1 MKVKL
6 DAYLRGFKSQD
17 SNSIPQLPNTSK
29 SQVSWASIPVRM
41 FVDSVTGEGHGILL
55 VAFSPRLA
63 YVTKDLANQILAK
76 YSNFKRIKFLPRR
89 FLPAAVEE
97 KIQVP
102 IECLIGTK

>member
-1 MKVKL
+1 MQIKL
-6 DAYLRGFKSQD
+6 GNYVRGFKD
-17 SNSIPQLPNTSK
+17 VPQLPK
-29 SQVSWASIPVRM
+29 SSNSTNSTNAKAWASIPVRM
-41 FVDSVTGEGHGILL
+41 FVDSTTGEGHGILL

-97 KIQVP
+97 KINVP
-102 IECLIGTK
+102 IECIIGTR